1 MVLPLKKPYVI
12 IVYAYI
18 MYSVFKC
25 HLKTLPFLFGDFFG
39 IFLFFCTGA
48 SVLYGDTVKAAGK
61 HIAVISVVVAVIAEL
76 HNAAYKQDHKHH
88 LADNQHL
95 YAYNY
100 YFGVRGKRAE
110 ARYEAAAFWLLCICI
125 GELEFGAAL
134 QHALGTVIA
143 VKAEALIKKAVGVV
157 KIRKAF
163 IRTFVGSNVKI
174 AYFYA

>member
-25 HLKTLPFLFGDFFG
+25 HFKTLPFLFGNFFG

-76 HNAAYKQDHKHH
+76 HNAAYKHDHKHH
-88 LADNQHL
+88 RADDQHC

-100 YFGVRGKRAE
+100 YFGV
-110 ARYEAAAFWLLCICI
+110 
-125 GELEFGAAL
+125 
-134 QHALGTVIA
+134 
-143 VKAEALIKKAVGVV
+143 
-157 KIRKAF
+157 
-163 IRTFVGSNVKI
+163 
-174 AYFYA
+174 